1 MPGPR
6 RRLLSPRSWV
16 WLGIGTLVLLRV
28 LTLSRAEGQRSF
40 TVEPLVAGPC
50 RVVRV
55 VSGDTLVVVQPPR
68 PDEVVVRLLSTQAV
82 ASGEDAA
89 LSEAAIRFTED
100 FAAAKE
106 VSLRLDNH
114 RLDARGRYL
123 AYVEVEGQV
132 LNEQLIAAGLAR
144 YVDFPGNSA
153 SVERRLRDAEASA
166 KANRLGCWQ

>member
-68 PDEVVVRLLSTQAV
+68 AGEVVIRLLSTQAI
-82 ASGEDAA
+82 APGEDTALAESAA
-89 LSEAAIRFTED
+89 RFAREFVAD
-100 FAAAKE
+100 RE

-123 AYVEVEGQV
+123 AYVEAEGLQ

-166 KANRLGCWQ
+166 KSNRLGCWQ